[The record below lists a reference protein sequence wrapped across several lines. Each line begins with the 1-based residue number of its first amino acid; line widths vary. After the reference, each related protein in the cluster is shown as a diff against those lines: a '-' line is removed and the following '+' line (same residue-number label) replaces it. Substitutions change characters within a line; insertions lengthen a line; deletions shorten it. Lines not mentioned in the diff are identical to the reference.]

1 MNDDSSFLRM
11 GPLPLQFFADPSEGL
26 PEGGGGEGGEQPE
39 GKLEDSPIDV
49 PEGGEP
55 PKEPKPNEEGKTEGG
70 EEEPKKEGAPEAYEP
85 FKVPE
90 GVSYDDE
97 AAKEFGDLAKEL
109 NLTQEQAQKLVD
121 VYGDK
126 QKAQQEQMMNHLKQ
140 MKESW
145 VGDVKKAWGD
155 NFDKQAALAVK
166 GAELGDEAFV
176 DLMNGRDKNLPGVV
190 LADHPAIA
198 GYLAKVGEMVSESA
212 MAEGSSSRSDR
223 GIADSLYGTV
233 DVPGQAREI

>member
-1 MNDDSSFLRM
+1 MDDEKNILRT
-11 GPLPLQFFADPSEGL
+11 GAFPLQFFADP
-26 PEGGGGEGGEQPE
+26 PEGA
-39 GKLEDSPIDV
+39 
-49 PEGGEP
+49 PEGGEGETPPEGDMETPPAVPSEGKEP
-55 PKEPKPNEEGKTEGG
+55 PKDPKPDDEEKPKDG
-70 EEEPKKEGAPEAYEP
+70 EEEESKGEGAPEAYEP

-121 VYGDK
+121 VYAKK
-126 QKAQQEQMMNHLKQ
+126 QTAQHEALTDHLNK

-155 NFDKQAALAVK
+155 DFDKRSAMAVK

-176 DLMNGRDKNLPGVV
+176 ELMNGRDKNLPGIV
-190 LADHPAIA
+190 LADHPAVA
-198 GYLAKVGEMVSESA
+198 GYLAKVGEMISEKP
-212 MAEGSSSRSDR
+212 MAEGSSSTGDRS
-223 GIADSLYGTV
+223 IADSLYGTV
-233 DVPGQAREI
+233 DVPGQAKGI